1 MPIKHYP
8 IVSLADMIAAFDVE
22 QPAPGR
28 ETSAFIKRWRK
39 KELALKHRS
48 GMLHKQMAVRAINHA
63 EIESIRKT
71 KWVRDAPR
79 KGNNAIVDV

>member
-28 ETSAFIKRWRK
+28 ETSAFIKRWRGE
-39 KELALKHRS
+39 ELTLKHS
-48 GMLHKQMAVRAINHA
+48 SSAHLNCAIHAINHV
-63 EIESIRKT
+63 EIESIRST
-71 KWVRDAPR
+71 KKVRDIPR
-79 KGNNAIVDV
+79 RSGNSFIDE

>member
-28 ETSAFIKRWRK
+28 ETSAFIKRWRD
-39 KELALKHRS
+39 KELEEDHLN
-48 GMLHKQMAVRAINHA
+48 GLIHKQMAVRAINHV

-71 KWVRDAPR
+71 KWVRDAPMN
-79 KGNNAIVDV
+79 GNNRLIDV